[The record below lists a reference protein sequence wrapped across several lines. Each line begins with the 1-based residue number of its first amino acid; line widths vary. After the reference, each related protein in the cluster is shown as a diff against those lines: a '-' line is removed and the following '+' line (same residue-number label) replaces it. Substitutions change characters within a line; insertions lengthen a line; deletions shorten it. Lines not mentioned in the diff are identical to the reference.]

1 MRAGKTTT
9 AMLLDREHIRL
20 QEGGQNMVRLYR
32 SAANRFVMQA
42 PDWLCTWPCT
52 CMCINR
58 CQVADAKQGPADTDW
73 AVSFALRC

>member
-1 MRAGKTTT
+1 
-9 AMLLDREHIRL
+9 
-20 QEGGQNMVRLYR
+20 MVRLYR
-32 SAANRFVMQA
+32 SAANYFVMHA

-73 AVSFALRC
+73 AVSFACVADVIDSAQLTVFTPRSAAQPLT